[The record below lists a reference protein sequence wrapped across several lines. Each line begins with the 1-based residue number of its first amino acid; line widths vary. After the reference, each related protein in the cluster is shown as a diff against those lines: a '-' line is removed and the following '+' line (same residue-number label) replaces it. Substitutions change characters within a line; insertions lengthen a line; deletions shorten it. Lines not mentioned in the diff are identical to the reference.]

1 MANLKEIRTRIASVG
16 ANMKITQAMKMVS
29 ASKFKKA
36 SDAITH
42 MRPYSDGLSQI
53 LAQVSSAMSA
63 DENIESP
70 YTVVRDVKRVLVV
83 VVTSNKGLCG
93 AFNSNVVKNVKEM
106 LANALS
112 DCQVDIMTVGNKG
125 RDLLSKVHAIEADY
139 SYLYDDMTFAAVS
152 QMTTR
157 IMDDYAT
164 EKYDSVWVVYN
175 RFKNAATQ
183 IVTCEQFLPLEI
195 KATQAKGAA
204 AVGDFILE
212 PDSKTIIEGLLPQS
226 LRLQMFRVMRDSVA
240 SEHGAR
246 MTAMHKA
253 SDNAKELKDRLTLEY
268 NNARQA
274 AITNQIIEIVS
285 GAEALG

>member
-1 MANLKEIRTRIASVG
+1 MPVSVPGKTADQRAAPPEIRR
-16 ANMKITQAMKMVS
+16 S
-29 ASKFKKA
+29 AAEGHTF
-36 SDAITH
+36 
-42 MRPYSDGLSQI
+42 
-53 LAQVSSAMSA
+53 
-63 DENIESP
+63 
-70 YTVVRDVKRVLVV
+70 
-83 VVTSNKGLCG
+83 
-93 AFNSNVVKNVKEM
+93 
-106 LANALS
+106 S
-112 DCQVDIMTVGNKG
+112 DC
-125 RDLLSKVHAIEADY
+125 A
-139 SYLYDDMTFAAVS
+139 
-152 QMTTR
+152 
-157 IMDDYAT
+157 
-164 EKYDSVWVVYN
+164 
-175 RFKNAATQ
+175 
-183 IVTCEQFLPLEI
+183 CEQFLPLEI

>member
-53 LAQVSSAMSA
+53 LAQVSATMSS
-63 DENIESP
+63 DESIESP

-106 LANALS
+106 LANALA
-112 DCQVDIMTVGNKG
+112 DCEVDIITVGNKG

-152 QMTTR
+152 EMTTR
-157 IMDDYAT
+157 IMDDYAS

-195 KATQAKGAA
+195 KASSSSAA
-204 AVGDFILE
+204 TTGDFILE
-212 PDSKTIIEGLLPQS
+212 PDSKTIVEGLLPQS

>member
-1 MANLKEIRTRIASVG
+1 
-16 ANMKITQAMKMVS
+16 
-29 ASKFKKA
+29 
-36 SDAITH
+36 
-42 MRPYSDGLSQI
+42 
-53 LAQVSSAMSA
+53 
-63 DENIESP
+63 
-70 YTVVRDVKRVLVV
+70 
-83 VVTSNKGLCG
+83 
-93 AFNSNVVKNVKEM
+93 M
-106 LANALS
+106 LANALA
-112 DCQVDIMTVGNKG
+112 DCEVDIITVGNKG

-152 QMTTR
+152 EMTTR
-157 IMDDYAT
+157 VMDDYAS

-195 KATQAKGAA
+195 KASSSSAA
-204 AVGDFILE
+204 ATGDFILE
-212 PDSKTIIEGLLPQS
+212 PDSKTIVEGLLPQS

>member
-1 MANLKEIRTRIASVG
+1 MANLKEIRNRIASVG

-36 SDAITH
+36 SDAINN
-42 MRPYSDGLSQI
+42 MRPYSDSLTEILSE
-53 LAQVSSAMSA
+53 VSSSLNG
-63 DENIESP
+63 EQNVESP
-70 YTVVRDVKRVLVV
+70 YTEVRDVKKMLLV

-93 AFNSNVVKNVKEM
+93 AFNSNVAKKAKEILASMPTDVK
-106 LANALS
+106 
-112 DCQVDIMTVGNKG
+112 VDIMTIGTKG
-125 RDLLSKVHAIEADY
+125 RDLLNKIHQISQDNSSLYDNISFDSVSKVA
-139 SYLYDDMTFAAVS
+139 
-152 QMTTR
+152 QQ
-157 IMDDYAT
+157 IMDSYANGS
-164 EKYDSVWVVYN
+164 YDNVQVVYN

-183 IVTCEQFLPLEI
+183 IVTAEQFLPMEI
-195 KATQAKGAA
+195 KENTGKAKTSN
-204 AVGDFILE
+204 VDFILE
-212 PDSKTIIEGLLPQS
+212 PDSASIIQGLLPQS
-226 LRLQMFRVMRDSVA
+226 LRLQMFRILRDSIA

-253 SDNAKELKDRLTLEY
+253 SDNAKELRDTLTLQY

>member
-53 LAQVSSAMSA
+53 LAQVSATMSS
-63 DENIESP
+63 DESIESP

-93 AFNSNVVKNVKEM
+93 AFNSNVVKSVKEM
-106 LANALS
+106 LANALA
-112 DCQVDIMTVGNKG
+112 DCEVDIITVGNKG

-152 QMTTR
+152 EMTTR
-157 IMDDYAT
+157 VMDDYAS

-195 KATQAKGAA
+195 KASSSSAA
-204 AVGDFILE
+204 ATGDFILE
-212 PDSKTIIEGLLPQS
+212 PDSKTIVEGLLPQS

>member
-53 LAQVSSAMSA
+53 LAQVSASMSS

-70 YTVVRDVKRVLVV
+70 YTAVRDVKRALVV

-106 LANALS
+106 LSTAFA
-112 DCQVDIMTVGNKG
+112 DCAVDIITVGTKG

-139 SYLYDDMTFAAVS
+139 SYLYDDMTFASVS

-157 IMDDYAT
+157 VMEDYAA

-195 KATQAKGAA
+195 KASKTASAP
-204 AVGDFILE
+204 VGDFILE
-212 PDSKTIIEGLLPQS
+212 PDSKTIVEGLLPQS
-226 LRLQMFRVMRDSVA
+226 LRLQMFRVMRDSIA

>member
-53 LAQVSSAMSA
+53 LAQVSATMSS
-63 DENIESP
+63 DESIESP

-106 LANALS
+106 LANALA
-112 DCQVDIMTVGNKG
+112 DCEVDIITVGNKG

-152 QMTTR
+152 EMTTR
-157 IMDDYAT
+157 VMDDYAS

-195 KATQAKGAA
+195 KASSSSAA
-204 AVGDFILE
+204 ATGDFILE
-212 PDSKTIIEGLLPQS
+212 PDSKAIVEGLLPQS